1 MARTLLIQNQAS
13 ILTQQKA
20 EQIQSECIKICS
32 NLFGSPQQDADSD
45 VIYTQ
50 PHNLNAK
57 EEDKINALTDGQV
70 TFRLVKSDYL
80 FFKFSECGRTH
91 HITGARAYY
100 KICEELLSFQSTI
113 DELRLHHE
121 EFVTEIKRCKPFC
134 SACEML
140 LLNDN
145 QMNDICEKFY
155 DLLSINLEQL
165 YYLPSLDGFNQVIK
179 NVFGGIDFYP
189 QVIIDQSSRI
199 VLQIHA
205 KCDDNKKLRELTQK
219 RIKVERDKVV
229 SHILKCWRIL
239 CEIEMRRNANINNNN
254 KHIMNKKTQK
264 VVEQE
269 TASQSCNVN
278 GMNNYQVAKQIA
290 IYLVQVNNNGSELAD
305 FAKFSGVTTASL
317 VENAT
322 QGAVCAKVTEDAIV
336 LEETSTGYV
345 SAFMTKFIADSR
357 LEGRLV
363 EDIALF
369 INRAMD
375 EVKPETSK
383 VIISEVDDNSI
394 IEDKTSEDSARVIED
409 FNATFEKSENE
420 IINYMCEVSDVKT
433 RKKRLY
439 SMTCKYLFGAGYKG
453 DKHQDKILSLLTPEN
468 KSRYDGLLALA
479 A

>member
-1 MARTLLIQNQAS
+1 MAISFSQNQAT

-20 EQIQSECIKICS
+20 EQIQSVCERICS
-32 NLFGSPQQDADSD
+32 NLFGAPQQDADSD
-45 VIYTQ
+45 VIYTM

-57 EEDKINALTDGQV
+57 EEEKINALTDGLV
-70 TFRLVKSDYL
+70 TFRLVDSNHL
-80 FFKFSECGRTH
+80 FFKFSDCGRTY
-91 HITGARAYY
+91 HITGARTYN
-100 KICEELLSFQSTI
+100 KICEKLLSVQSTI
-113 DELRLHHE
+113 NELRLSHE
-121 EFVTEIKRCKPFC
+121 EFITEIEYCEPFC
-134 SACEML
+134 SANEL
-140 LLNDN
+140 LLLDNN
-145 QMNDICEKFY
+145 QMNDICEKFF
-155 DLLSINLEQL
+155 DLLVKNLEQL
-165 YYLPSLDGFNQVIK
+165 YYQPSLDGFNQVIK

-189 QVIIDQSSRI
+189 QAIIDQSSRV
-199 VLQIHA
+199 VLQIHT
-205 KCDDNKKLRELTQK
+205 KCDDNKKLSELTLK
-219 RIKVERDKVV
+219 RITVKKDVVV
-229 SHILKCWRIL
+229 SHILKCWQL
-239 CEIEMRRNANINNNN
+239 FCETEMQGNKNIN
-254 KHIMNKKTQK
+254 KFRKTDMTKKTQQ
-264 VVEQE
+264 VVEQG
-269 TASQSCNVN
+269 TASQSCNEN

-290 IYLVQVNNNGSELAD
+290 IYLVQVNNNGSELAK

-317 VENAT
+317 VKNAT
-322 QGAVCAKVTEDAIV
+322 QGAVCARVTEDAIV

-357 LEGRLV
+357 LEERLV

-420 IINYMCEVSDVKT
+420 ILNYMSEVSDVKT

-439 SMTCKYLFGAGYKG
+439 SITCKYLFGAGYKG

-468 KSRYDGLLALA
+468 KSRYDGLLALTA
-479 A
+479 